1 VEVVAILVLL
11 AGILL
16 GPGPLAAIA
25 AFLLVVAGRMFV
37 AGG

>member
-1 VEVVAILVLL
+1 VDVVAIIVLL

-25 AFLLVVAGRMFV
+25 AFLLVVAGR
-37 AGG
+37 ALIPGA